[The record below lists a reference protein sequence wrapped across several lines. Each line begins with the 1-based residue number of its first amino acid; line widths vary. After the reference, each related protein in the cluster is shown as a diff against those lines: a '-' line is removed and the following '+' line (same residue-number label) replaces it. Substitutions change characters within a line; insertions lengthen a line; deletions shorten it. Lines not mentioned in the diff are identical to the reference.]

1 MQIELQPGGRRMFG
15 EFREFISK
23 GSVIDLAVGVII
35 GAAFTAIVNSLV
47 GDIVMPVI
55 GYATQGINF
64 SNLFFVIGGGD
75 FPSLKAAKD
84 AGAPV
89 IGYGLFI
96 NAVVNFLVV
105 SFVIFMIVRTI
116 NRLRRKQEAA
126 AAAAPPA
133 TKTEILLEDIRDI
146 LKKK

>member
-1 MQIELQPGGRRMFG
+1 MLK
-15 EFREFISK
+15 EFREFIAH
-23 GSVIDLAVGVII
+23 GNAIDLAVGVII

-47 GDIVMPVI
+47 GEVIMPVL
-55 GYATQGINF
+55 GYVTQGIDF

-75 FPSLKAAKD
+75 YPNLKAAKD
-84 AGAPV
+84 AGVPA
-89 IGYGLFI
+89 IGYGVFL
-96 NAVVNFLVV
+96 NAVVNFLIV
-105 SFVIFMIVRTI
+105 SFVIFMIVRAI

-133 TKTEILLEDIRDI
+133 TKSEVLLEDIRDI